1 MGLLIKKGV
10 EFGTSLAP
18 AGARILEVLKKV
30 AAEGDFD
37 ITITSARDGV
47 HSGSADPHHS
57 GEAFDLRTKT
67 LTPDQKQVLLTQLRQ
82 ELYPQTPGALRRF
95 YVVLED
101 AGGSNEHIHCQRRLG
116 TTYSVYDFLANH

>member
-10 EFGTSLAP
+10 DFGTNLAP
-18 AGARILEVLKKV
+18 AGARILEALKKV
-30 AAEGDFD
+30 AAEVDFD

-47 HSGSADPHHS
+47 HSGLTDPHHS

-67 LTPDQKQVLLTQLRQ
+67 LTAEQKQTLLTRLRQ
-82 ELYPQTPGALRRF
+82 ELYPKMPGELRRF

-101 AGGSNEHIHCQRRLG
+101 AGGGNEHIHCQRRLG